1 MIKNW
6 KLFLESNSRDQEIL
20 DNIKDI
26 LLSLKDS
33 CDSIRV
39 YIPSFVEEYGKVK
52 VHFVIEGKI
61 GIEEVQV
68 ITHLD
73 SYLRSEEFE
82 PSSSRLAINIF
93 GNLKNWQGSNELDVV
108 VQRRSGSLSQYP
120 ISKLIHL
127 LTNSINKDVIHLTR
141 IGFAYYLPDY
151 LRYYN
156 DENGNIFKIG
166 DLIRL

>member
-6 KLFLESNSRDQEIL
+6 KLFLESNSQDQEIL
-20 DNIKDI
+20 DSIKDI
-26 LLSLKDS
+26 LLPLKDS
-33 CDSIRV
+33 CDLIRV
-39 YIPSFVEEYGKVK
+39 YIPGYVREFGKVD
-52 VHFVIEGKI
+52 VNFIIEGKI
-61 GIEEVQV
+61 GLEEVSV

-73 SYLRSEEFE
+73 NYLRSEEFE
-82 PSSSRLAINIF
+82 PVYA
-93 GNLKNWQGSNELDVV
+93 QTGSKIKELDVV
-108 VQRRSGSLSQYP
+108 VQRKSGQLTQYP

-127 LTNSINKDVIHLTR
+127 LTNSINKDVINLTR
-141 IGFAYYLPDY
+141 IDFAYYLPDY

>member
-33 CDSIRV
+33 CDLIRV
-39 YIPSFVEEYGKVK
+39 YIPNYVEEFGKVK
-52 VHFVIEGKI
+52 LHFIIEGKI

-68 ITHLD
+68 ITQLD

-82 PSSSRLAINIF
+82 SGTSSPEWREAN
-93 GNLKNWQGSNELDVV
+93 KVNELDVV
-108 VQRRSGSLSQYP
+108 VQRKSGRLSQYP

-127 LTNSINKDVIHLTR
+127 LTNSINKDVIDLTR
-141 IGFAYYLPDY
+141 IDFSYYLPDY

>member
-20 DNIKDI
+20 DSIKDI
-26 LLSLKDS
+26 LLPLKDS
-33 CDSIRV
+33 CDRIRV
-39 YIPSFVEEYGKVK
+39 YIPGYVREFGKVD
-52 VHFVIEGKI
+52 VNFIIEGKI
-61 GIEEVQV
+61 GMEEVSV

-82 PSSSRLAINIF
+82 PVYA
-93 GNLKNWQGSNELDVV
+93 QTGSKIKELDVV
-108 VQRRSGSLSQYP
+108 VQRKSGQLTQYP

-141 IGFAYYLPDY
+141 IDFAYYLPDY

-156 DENGNIFKIG
+156 DENVNIFKIG

>member
-20 DNIKDI
+20 DSIKDI
-26 LLSLKDS
+26 LLPLKDS
-33 CDSIRV
+33 CDRIRV
-39 YIPSFVEEYGKVK
+39 YIPGYVREFGKVD
-52 VHFVIEGKI
+52 VNFIIEGKI
-61 GIEEVQV
+61 GLEEVSV

-82 PSSSRLAINIF
+82 PVYA
-93 GNLKNWQGSNELDVV
+93 QTGSKIKELDVV
-108 VQRRSGSLSQYP
+108 VQRKSGQLTQYP

-141 IGFAYYLPDY
+141 IDFAYYLPDY